1 MTTEIKPIKQCVS
14 VAGSEKVNESEKI
27 HHPYREPNF
36 RAQQFF
42 VAEGHL
48 HVTSHENSNR
58 SKPDPSDNH
67 KTT

>member
-27 HHPYREPNF
+27 HHPYREPHF
-36 RAQQFF
+36 RAQQFL
-42 VAEGHL
+42 VAEGNL